1 MSVTLAQSALLS
13 NDVLLKGIIET
24 IIKES
29 PILAR
34 MPFIEIN
41 GNALTYNRELALAGM
56 EWHAANDVW
65 TESAPTWEQKTASLT
80 ILGGDADVDNFIRQ
94 TRSNIQDIEAAVI
107 ELKTK
112 ALIHE
117 FEDKFLYGDGL
128 ANVFEGLI
136 KLINTAAASDQ
147 LIATAA
153 AGNTALT
160 LSMVDQ
166 LIDAVLGGKPD
177 MLMMSKRTRRKLTA
191 LMRAAGTFYEM
202 RDEFGMWIQTYN
214 GIPVLVNDWIKNT
227 HHLASSVEDSYT
239 SGTDSS
245 IYAFTLGEGA
255 LAGVSNGMIQI
266 ERLGSLETKD
276 ATRTRIKF
284 YCGLA
289 LFNVK
294 KAAALVGIA
303 A

>member
-1 MSVTLAQSALLS
+1 MSVTLAQAALLS

-117 FEDKFLYGDGL
+117 YEDKFLYGDGL

>member
-41 GNALTYNRELALAGM
+41 GNALTYNRELELAGM

-227 HHLASSVEDSYT
+227 HTVAGSVETAYT
-239 SGTDSS
+239 GGTDSS